1 MNEKGRKRKI
11 RKKGKSVDS
20 EVEGKIV
27 ERVELVESDDEGG
40 KRGRG
45 QERGDKRQATAKAPV
60 SISGSS
66 IPYETLSLSQLPET
80 NIYISLL

>member
-40 KRGRG
+40 KRGLKRSRERR
-45 QERGDKRQATAKAPV
+45 QETSDR
-60 SISGSS
+60 
-66 IPYETLSLSQLPET
+66 
-80 NIYISLL
+80 

>member
-27 ERVELVESDDEGG
+27 ERVELVESDDGG
-40 KRGRG
+40 KRGRVKR
-45 QERGDKRQATAKAPV
+45 EETRDKRPLKLPSALV
-60 SISGSS
+60 SGSS